1 MKCPACGQWNQANFA
16 RCFKCG
22 EPLFSQD
29 AVPTH
34 GVTPPAW
41 QQDLAID
48 GQKSHIVVDEDGEVS
63 KTVDSR
69 EALAQSMSELK
80 KRKIRGEARQREL
93 RKDAAKRGAAPSNLN
108 ITKHTSRQT
117 FFTFDEGDT
126 AGIHRVKSGTTD
138 RAALPV
144 FDSLDDSGS
153 LEFENRQAAGP
164 YYTRPQDVN
173 YKKIAVHR
181 IGLRRFLRTLLIVV
195 LIAAAAFGGVF
206 GYNMYRDY
214 AEARRQKVMPVIT
227 ASMQDDLAAHTILIP
242 GEEGTQIYIRELRL
256 TYNVINGFAT
266 VEVPDHTW
274 YDEYQDYLQ
283 STMTVTL
290 TPFQKTASGQQK
302 PMDIITYEI
311 EIPLSRIELLSPDV
325 TRLEISTAMYTI
337 RFRVQENSTVYV
349 NEENLTDMVNLE
361 GGDVTY
367 NATVQPIGDNVFT
380 ISVRSQHCR
389 ENKMNLVLY
398 RAVQEIP
405 LDLASDTHQKS
416 SDKDR
421 KMKITATT
429 LPGAIV
435 NVVSPHS
442 DLDITN
448 IDSTGA
454 FTFYALFDHIGY
466 NTVTITADYPGKQ
479 QSVLNY
485 EVYYVPTAA
494 VYTPKAWDI
503 VRDYADLLAN
513 NALRSDQTQ
522 PYQCI
527 GVIEQIISDKPQ
539 MAVMNAGTPEKPVR
553 VLLENNT
560 RNTWVVGERY
570 RIYADAYGMYDD
582 MPRLQARFTYE
593 PWN

>member
-1 MKCPACGQWNQANFA
+1 MKCPNCGQWNQANFA

-22 EPLFSQD
+22 EPLFSED

-41 QQDLAID
+41 QQELTID
-48 GQKSHIVVDEDGEVS
+48 SQKSHIVVDEDGEVS
-63 KTVDSR
+63 KAVDSR

-126 AGIHRVKSGTTD
+126 AGIRRVKSGTTD
-138 RAALPV
+138 RAPLPV

-153 LEFENRQAAGP
+153 LEFESRQAAGP

-181 IGLRRFLRTLLIVV
+181 IGLRRFLRTLLILVV
-195 LIAAAAFGGVF
+195 IAAAAFGGVF
-206 GYNMYRDY
+206 GYNMYRDW
-214 AEARRQKVMPVIT
+214 AEAKKQKVMPIIT

-242 GEEGTQIYIRELRL
+242 GEEGAQIYIRELRL
-256 TYNVINGFAT
+256 TYTVIGGFAT

-337 RFRVQENSTVYV
+337 RFRVQENSTVFI
-349 NEENLTDMVNLE
+349 NDENLTDMVNLE

-389 ENKMNLVLY
+389 ENKVNLVLY

-448 IDSTGA
+448 IDSTGT

-466 NTVTITADYPGKQ
+466 NIVTITADYPGKQ

-522 PYQCI
+522 PYVCI
-527 GVIEQIISDKPQ
+527 GVIEQIISEKPQ
-539 MAVMNAGTPEKPVR
+539 MAVMNAGTAEKPVR

-593 PWN
+593 PY